1 MLRRGADMKPY
12 LIVYNRRS
20 GAKTVKE
27 YANPA
32 AAMKERLHLE
42 VGADA
47 DTEIVVLS
55 SDSIESLRVTHARY
69 FQSVRSILED
79 SQKSVRADALSR

>member
-1 MLRRGADMKPY
+1 MKPY

-27 YANPA
+27 Y